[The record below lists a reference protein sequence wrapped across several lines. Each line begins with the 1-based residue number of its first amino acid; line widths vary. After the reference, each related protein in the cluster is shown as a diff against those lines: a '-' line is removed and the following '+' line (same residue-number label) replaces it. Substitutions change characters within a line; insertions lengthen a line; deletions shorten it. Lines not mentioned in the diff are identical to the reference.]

1 MKVQTV
7 KSGKIYKDFPMFIS
21 VFILAELMMLYILK
35 NNGFYPFGT
44 KSMLIMDMKNQ
55 YVEFITSLRNIIRGE
70 DSIFFS
76 WSRSMGG
83 NYIGVFAYY
92 IASPFS
98 FLTLLFSV
106 EKMPVAIEF
115 LTCLKIGL
123 CGISFCIYAKYLF
136 DKYNAKSKIL
146 NICLIIPSICYAFM
160 SYTMV
165 YSLSIMW
172 LDAVIFLPL
181 ILMGLEKIFDG
192 SKGLQYVL
200 CLTLLFIS
208 NYYTGYMVAIFTGLY
223 FIIKI
228 VSQYDISKR
237 NIKKELSI
245 LIHFIMTSL
254 MSVALAAPL
263 LLASLKDL
271 MSGKLSDI
279 YTGYEPAEST
289 NFVFAKIFTKFLYGK
304 YDSITNTGLPAIYCG
319 FVIIIFAALFFF
331 MKNIN
336 IREKIGMI
344 LLICLFLLS
353 FYFVGLDKVWHG
365 FQYPNWFPYRYAFL
379 FSFTLIYMALRTLIS
394 IDLSQAK
401 LKMHLLE
408 IIPNYVYKMAAFI
421 IIVGV
426 LIEMA
431 NNGAILIKGLGN
443 EFGYGEMEEYT
454 SFIRKT
460 KPLVDGIK
468 KNDNDLYRVNQR
480 YDYSKNDAMLLG
492 YHGMTHYSSAFNAYI
507 NNLIPK
513 LGLGQSY
520 FWNSG
525 YSSTP
530 LTDSIFGCKY
540 TISDETMPASCY
552 TQLDTTAEGGSS
564 YKNDMALPFAY
575 AVSDKCTEPDL
586 NQPGI
591 FANQNNY
598 LSSVTGT
605 TVNYFTGCQF
615 SVKQDTANTW
625 TYSIQAVSDNPMYL
639 YMQSNAGYADVYV
652 NNNRISDYFSERKTG
667 ALYLGDF
674 TTGQTVTVQVVAA
687 DDGNTYSQTFTDIVQ
702 LDVAALKNTTA
713 SLQKHGL
720 KIKKQNGNSISGE
733 IILDNGQNQIMTSIP
748 YDEGWTIYID
758 GEKTDYTK
766 YAGSFIKFDC
776 SSGKHTITMKYVS
789 PGFYQGV
796 IVGIIGLLAFAF
808 VFILHPMRKSRE
820 NKIAMTL

>member
-98 FLTLLFSV
+98 FLTLFFSV
-106 EKMPVAIEF
+106 EKVPVAIEF

-192 SKGLQYVL
+192 SKGFQYVL

-271 MSGKLSDI
+271 MSGKLSDV

-365 FQYPNWFPYRYAFL
+365 FQYPNWFPYRYAF
-379 FSFTLIYMALRTLIS
+379 
-394 IDLSQAK
+394 
-401 LKMHLLE
+401 
-408 IIPNYVYKMAAFI
+408 
-421 IIVGV
+421 
-426 LIEMA
+426 
-431 NNGAILIKGLGN
+431 
-443 EFGYGEMEEYT
+443 
-454 SFIRKT
+454 
-460 KPLVDGIK
+460 
-468 KNDNDLYRVNQR
+468 
-480 YDYSKNDAMLLG
+480 
-492 YHGMTHYSSAFNAYI
+492 
-507 NNLIPK
+507 
-513 LGLGQSY
+513 
-520 FWNSG
+520 
-525 YSSTP
+525 
-530 LTDSIFGCKY
+530 
-540 TISDETMPASCY
+540 
-552 TQLDTTAEGGSS
+552 
-564 YKNDMALPFAY
+564 
-575 AVSDKCTEPDL
+575 
-586 NQPGI
+586 
-591 FANQNNY
+591 
-598 LSSVTGT
+598 
-605 TVNYFTGCQF
+605 
-615 SVKQDTANTW
+615 
-625 TYSIQAVSDNPMYL
+625 
-639 YMQSNAGYADVYV
+639 
-652 NNNRISDYFSERKTG
+652 
-667 ALYLGDF
+667 
-674 TTGQTVTVQVVAA
+674 
-687 DDGNTYSQTFTDIVQ
+687 
-702 LDVAALKNTTA
+702 
-713 SLQKHGL
+713 
-720 KIKKQNGNSISGE
+720 
-733 IILDNGQNQIMTSIP
+733 
-748 YDEGWTIYID
+748 
-758 GEKTDYTK
+758 
-766 YAGSFIKFDC
+766 
-776 SSGKHTITMKYVS
+776 
-789 PGFYQGV
+789 
-796 IVGIIGLLAFAF
+796 
-808 VFILHPMRKSRE
+808 
-820 NKIAMTL
+820 

>member
-1 MKVQTV
+1 
-7 KSGKIYKDFPMFIS
+7 
-21 VFILAELMMLYILK
+21 
-35 NNGFYPFGT
+35 
-44 KSMLIMDMKNQ
+44 
-55 YVEFITSLRNIIRGE
+55 
-70 DSIFFS
+70 
-76 WSRSMGG
+76 
-83 NYIGVFAYY
+83 
-92 IASPFS
+92 
-98 FLTLLFSV
+98 
-106 EKMPVAIEF
+106 
-115 LTCLKIGL
+115 
-123 CGISFCIYAKYLF
+123 
-136 DKYNAKSKIL
+136 
-146 NICLIIPSICYAFM
+146 
-160 SYTMV
+160 
-165 YSLSIMW
+165 
-172 LDAVIFLPL
+172 
-181 ILMGLEKIFDG
+181 
-192 SKGLQYVL
+192 
-200 CLTLLFIS
+200 
-208 NYYTGYMVAIFTGLY
+208 
-223 FIIKI
+223 
-228 VSQYDISKR
+228 
-237 NIKKELSI
+237 
-245 LIHFIMTSL
+245 
-254 MSVALAAPL
+254 
-263 LLASLKDL
+263 
-271 MSGKLSDI
+271 
-279 YTGYEPAEST
+279 
-289 NFVFAKIFTKFLYGK
+289 
-304 YDSITNTGLPAIYCG
+304 
-319 FVIIIFAALFFF
+319 
-331 MKNIN
+331 
-336 IREKIGMI
+336 
-344 LLICLFLLS
+344 
-353 FYFVGLDKVWHG
+353 
-365 FQYPNWFPYRYAFL
+365 
-379 FSFTLIYMALRTLIS
+379 MALRTLIS

-605 TVNYFTGCQF
+605 SVNYFTGCKF
-615 SVKQDTANTW
+615 SVTQDTANTW

-652 NNNRISDYFSERKTG
+652 NNNRISDYFSERK
-667 ALYLGDF
+667 
-674 TTGQTVTVQVVAA
+674 QV
-687 DDGNTYSQTFTDIVQ
+687 
-702 LDVAALKNTTA
+702 
-713 SLQKHGL
+713 H
-720 KIKKQNGNSISGE
+720 
-733 IILDNGQNQIMTSIP
+733 
-748 YDEGWTIYID
+748 
-758 GEKTDYTK
+758 
-766 YAGSFIKFDC
+766 
-776 SSGKHTITMKYVS
+776 
-789 PGFYQGV
+789 
-796 IVGIIGLLAFAF
+796 
-808 VFILHPMRKSRE
+808 FILAILPQDRR
-820 NKIAMTL
+820 